1 MKIKKNGEW
10 IDFSLPVA
18 IPTMTGAS
26 SSTNGTN
33 GLVPAPA
40 AGDQDKYL
48 KADGTWGAMNVSND
62 GVRSIASGSSNGT
75 ISVNTNGTT
84 ADVAVTGLGSAAY
97 TDSNAYAASDH
108 NHSADNI
115 TSGTLPV
122 SRGGTGLTAAPSML
136 TNLGSTSASS
146 PLQASPR
153 PGVTGTLPIA
163 NGGTGAATASAALS
177 NLGGVPISEVANSA
191 NKIPR
196 YNADGHLVLPD
207 GSEFWIA

>member
-26 SSTNGTN
+26 SSANGTN
-33 GLVPAPA
+33 GLVPAPS

-48 KADGTWGAMNVSND
+48 KADGTWGSINVPND
-62 GVRSIASGSSNGT
+62 VVRS
-75 ISVNTNGTT
+75 
-84 ADVAVTGLGSAAY
+84 
-97 TDSNAYAASDH
+97 
-108 NHSADNI
+108 
-115 TSGTLPV
+115 
-122 SRGGTGLTAAPSML
+122 
-136 TNLGSTSASS
+136 
-146 PLQASPR
+146 
-153 PGVTGTLPIA
+153 
-163 NGGTGAATASAALS
+163 
-177 NLGGVPISEVANSA
+177 SEVANSA

>member
-1 MKIKKNGEW
+1 MKIKKDGVWENF
-10 IDFSLPVA
+10 ILPVSV
-18 IPTMTGAS
+18 PTMTGAS
-26 SSTNGTN
+26 SNSNGTK
-33 GLVPAPA
+33 GLVPAPT

-48 KADGTWGAMNVSND
+48 KADGTWGAINVSND

-108 NHSADNI
+108 NHSDY
-115 TSGTLPV
+115 V
-122 SRGGTGLTAAPSML
+122 
-136 TNLGSTSASS
+136 STSDVS
-146 PLQASPR
+146 
-153 PGVTGTLPIA
+153 
-163 NGGTGAATASAALS
+163 
-177 NLGGVPISEVANSA
+177 NSA

>member
-10 IDFSLPVA
+10 VDFSLPVA

-26 SSTNGTN
+26 NTSDGTK
-33 GLVPAPA
+33 GLVPAPT

-48 KADGTWGAMNVSND
+48 KADGTWGAINVSND
-62 GVRSIASGSSNGT
+62 GVRSITSGSSNGT

-136 TNLGSTSASS
+136 TNLDSTSAAS

-163 NGGTGAATASAALS
+163 NGGTGATTASAALS
-177 NLGGVPISEVANSA
+177 NLGGVPISDVANSA

>member
-10 IDFSLPVA
+10 IDFSLPVV

-26 SSTNGTN
+26 NTSNGTK
-33 GLVPAPA
+33 GLVPAPT

-48 KADGTWGAMNVSND
+48 KADGTWGAINVSND

-84 ADVAVTGLGSAAY
+84 TDVAVTGLGSAAY

-108 NHSADNI
+108 NHSDYVP
-115 TSGTLPV
+115 TSD
-122 SRGGTGLTAAPSML
+122 
-136 TNLGSTSASS
+136 
-146 PLQASPR
+146 
-153 PGVTGTLPIA
+153 
-163 NGGTGAATASAALS
+163 
-177 NLGGVPISEVANSA
+177 VANSA

>member
-1 MKIKKNGEW
+1 MKIKKNGVWENF
-10 IDFSLPVA
+10 ILPVSV
-18 IPTMTGAS
+18 PTMTGAS
-26 SSTNGTN
+26 NTSDGTK

-40 AGDQDKYL
+40 SGDQDKYL
-48 KADGTWGAMNVSND
+48 KADGTWGAINVSND

-97 TDSNAYAASDH
+97 TDSSAYAASDH

-122 SRGGTGLTAAPSML
+122 SHGGTGLTAAPSML
-136 TNLGSTSASS
+136 TNLGSTSAAS

-163 NGGTGAATASAALS
+163 NGGTGATTASAALS
-177 NLGGVPISEVANSA
+177 NLGGVPTSDVANSA

>member
-10 IDFSLPVA
+10 VDFSLPVA

-26 SSTNGTN
+26 SSTNGSE
-33 GLVPAPA
+33 GLVPIPA

-48 KADGTWGAMNVSND
+48 KADGTWEAINVSND

-84 ADVAVTGLGSAAY
+84 SDVAVTGLGSAAY
-97 TDSNAYAASDH
+97 TDSSIYAAASHTHSYIPTSD
-108 NHSADNI
+108 
-115 TSGTLPV
+115 
-122 SRGGTGLTAAPSML
+122 
-136 TNLGSTSASS
+136 
-146 PLQASPR
+146 
-153 PGVTGTLPIA
+153 
-163 NGGTGAATASAALS
+163 
-177 NLGGVPISEVANSA
+177 VANSA

>member
-10 IDFSLPVA
+10 IDFSLPVV

-26 SSTNGTN
+26 SSSDGTK
-33 GLVPAPA
+33 GLVPAPT

-48 KADGTWGAMNVSND
+48 KADGTWGAINVSND

-97 TDSNAYAASDH
+97 TDSNAYA
-108 NHSADNI
+108 
-115 TSGTLPV
+115 
-122 SRGGTGLTAAPSML
+122 
-136 TNLGSTSASS
+136 
-146 PLQASPR
+146 
-153 PGVTGTLPIA
+153 
-163 NGGTGAATASAALS
+163 TASHTHSDYVLTS
-177 NLGGVPISEVANSA
+177 DVANSA

>member
-1 MKIKKNGEW
+1 MKIKKNGVWENF
-10 IDFSLPVA
+10 ILPVSV
-18 IPTMTGAS
+18 PTMMGAS
-26 SSTNGTN
+26 SSADGTK

-40 AGDQDKYL
+40 TGDQDKYL
-48 KADGTWGAMNVSND
+48 KADGTWGAINVSND

-97 TDSNAYAASDH
+97 TESNSYAASDH
-108 NHSADNI
+108 NHSDYVP
-115 TSGTLPV
+115 TSD
-122 SRGGTGLTAAPSML
+122 
-136 TNLGSTSASS
+136 
-146 PLQASPR
+146 
-153 PGVTGTLPIA
+153 
-163 NGGTGAATASAALS
+163 
-177 NLGGVPISEVANSA
+177 VANSA

>member
-1 MKIKKNGEW
+1 MKIKKNGKW

-26 SSTNGTN
+26 SSTNGSE
-33 GLVPAPA
+33 GLVPAPS

-48 KADGTWGAMNVSND
+48 KADGTWGAINVSND

-97 TDSNAYAASDH
+97 TDSSAY
-108 NHSADNI
+108 
-115 TSGTLPV
+115 
-122 SRGGTGLTAAPSML
+122 
-136 TNLGSTSASS
+136 
-146 PLQASPR
+146 
-153 PGVTGTLPIA
+153 
-163 NGGTGAATASAALS
+163 ATASHTHIDY
-177 NLGGVPISEVANSA
+177 VPTSDVANSA

-196 YNADGHLVLPD
+196 YNASGHLVLPD

>member
-1 MKIKKNGEW
+1 MKIKKNGVWENF
-10 IDFSLPVA
+10 ILPVSV
-18 IPTMTGAS
+18 PTMIGATS
-26 SSTNGTN
+26 SANGSE

-48 KADGTWGAMNVSND
+48 KADGTWGAINVSND
-62 GVRSIASGSSNGT
+62 GVRTITSGSSNGT

-97 TDSNAYAASDH
+97 TDSNAYAAS
-108 NHSADNI
+108 NHTHSDYVP
-115 TSGTLPV
+115 TSD
-122 SRGGTGLTAAPSML
+122 
-136 TNLGSTSASS
+136 
-146 PLQASPR
+146 
-153 PGVTGTLPIA
+153 
-163 NGGTGAATASAALS
+163 
-177 NLGGVPISEVANSA
+177 VANSA

>member
-26 SSTNGTN
+26 NTSDGTK

-48 KADGTWGAMNVSND
+48 KADGTWGAINVSND

-97 TDSNAYAASDH
+97 TDSSAYAASDH
-108 NHSADNI
+108 THSDYVP
-115 TSGTLPV
+115 TSD
-122 SRGGTGLTAAPSML
+122 
-136 TNLGSTSASS
+136 
-146 PLQASPR
+146 
-153 PGVTGTLPIA
+153 
-163 NGGTGAATASAALS
+163 
-177 NLGGVPISEVANSA
+177 VANSA

-196 YNADGHLVLPD
+196 YNGEGHLVLPD

>member
-10 IDFSLPVA
+10 VDFSLPVV

-26 SSTNGTN
+26 NTSDGTK

-48 KADGTWGAMNVSND
+48 KADGTWEAINVSND

>member
-26 SSTNGTN
+26 SSANGFE
-33 GLVPAPA
+33 GLVPAPT

-48 KADGTWGAMNVSND
+48 KADGTWGAINVSND

-84 ADVAVTGLGSAAY
+84 SDVAVTGLGSAAY

-108 NHSADNI
+108 NHSDYVP
-115 TSGTLPV
+115 TSD
-122 SRGGTGLTAAPSML
+122 
-136 TNLGSTSASS
+136 
-146 PLQASPR
+146 
-153 PGVTGTLPIA
+153 
-163 NGGTGAATASAALS
+163 
-177 NLGGVPISEVANSA
+177 VANSA

>member
-1 MKIKKNGEW
+1 MKIRKNGEW

-26 SSTNGTN
+26 SSINGSE
-33 GLVPAPA
+33 GLVPAPS

-48 KADGTWGAMNVSND
+48 KADGTWGAINVSND

-97 TDSNAYAASDH
+97 TASSAYAAASHTHSDY
-108 NHSADNI
+108 
-115 TSGTLPV
+115 V
-122 SRGGTGLTAAPSML
+122 ST
-136 TNLGSTSASS
+136 
-146 PLQASPR
+146 
-153 PGVTGTLPIA
+153 
-163 NGGTGAATASAALS
+163 
-177 NLGGVPISEVANSA
+177 SEVANSA

-196 YNADGHLVLPD
+196 YNAEGHLVLPD

>member
-26 SSTNGTN
+26 SSTNGSE
-33 GLVPAPA
+33 GLVPAPS

-48 KADGTWGAMNVSND
+48 KADGTWGAINVSND

-84 ADVAVTGLGSAAY
+84 SDVAVTGLGSAAY
-97 TDSNAYAASDH
+97 TNSSAYATSSHIHSDY
-108 NHSADNI
+108 
-115 TSGTLPV
+115 V
-122 SRGGTGLTAAPSML
+122 
-136 TNLGSTSASS
+136 STSD
-146 PLQASPR
+146 
-153 PGVTGTLPIA
+153 
-163 NGGTGAATASAALS
+163 
-177 NLGGVPISEVANSA
+177 VANSA

>member
-10 IDFSLPVA
+10 VDFSLPVA

-26 SSTNGTN
+26 SSSNGSE

-48 KADGTWGAMNVSND
+48 KADGTWEIINVPND
-62 GVRSIASGSSNGT
+62 VVRT
-75 ISVNTNGTT
+75 
-84 ADVAVTGLGSAAY
+84 
-97 TDSNAYAASDH
+97 SD
-108 NHSADNI
+108 
-115 TSGTLPV
+115 
-122 SRGGTGLTAAPSML
+122 
-136 TNLGSTSASS
+136 
-146 PLQASPR
+146 
-153 PGVTGTLPIA
+153 
-163 NGGTGAATASAALS
+163 
-177 NLGGVPISEVANSA
+177 VANSA

>member
-10 IDFSLPVA
+10 VDFSLPVA

-26 SSTNGTN
+26 NTSGGTK

-40 AGDQDKYL
+40 AGDKDKYL
-48 KADGTWGAMNVSND
+48 KADGTWGAINVSND
-62 GVRSIASGSSNGT
+62 GVRTITSGSSNGT

-84 ADVAVTGLGSAAY
+84 ADVAITGLGSAAY
-97 TDSNAYAASDH
+97 TDSSAYADASH
-108 NHSADNI
+108 THSDYVP
-115 TSGTLPV
+115 TSD
-122 SRGGTGLTAAPSML
+122 
-136 TNLGSTSASS
+136 
-146 PLQASPR
+146 
-153 PGVTGTLPIA
+153 
-163 NGGTGAATASAALS
+163 
-177 NLGGVPISEVANSA
+177 VANSA